1 MADKTPCDNSGSIWV
16 QSDLLPDGTY
26 VAAIHYDDDRSRVL
40 DRDAALRYVATV
52 HDAAT
57 RAEHDAAVVAQMT
70 KLGLPRATAAQA
82 LYDLRN
88 DRPPLDDAAIAPL
101 RLKPCVSAQH
111 GVGYMEVLVGARLM
125 GQWDPDDARDHAA
138 NVLTVLAAVDL
149 DAAYRRYLMATVGV
163 DAARAQAVVGDLA
176 SHMGGGRG

>member
-1 MADKTPCDNSGSIWV
+1 MADTTPCDSSGSIWV

-26 VAAIHYDDDRSRVL
+26 VAAVHYDDDRSRVL
-40 DRDAALRYVATV
+40 GRDAALRYAATV

-57 RAEHDAAVVAQMT
+57 RAEHDAAVVAQMA
-70 KLGLPRATAAQA
+70 KLGLPHATAAQA
-82 LYDLRN
+82 LWDLRN

-101 RLKPCVSAQH
+101 RLKPCVSAQR
-111 GVGYMEVLVGARLM
+111 GVGYLEVQIGARLV

-149 DAAYRRYLMATVGV
+149 DAAYRRYLMTTVEL
-163 DAARAQAVVGDLA
+163 DAALAQDAVGDLA
-176 SHMGGGRG
+176 NHIGGGRG